1 MWRTY
6 VQGLLDYG
14 SQVWCPIDPVL
25 IAQLETTQRSFSV
38 QTEGLQT
45 LNYWDRLQA
54 MKLLSVQ
61 RRMERYGIIYMWKVR
76 DLQVDNPA
84 NIESK
89 WSHKGR
95 FVVLPK
101 LPKNTLGKKLW
112 ENCFAVKAGC
122 LFNAMPQFVR
132 NHVGG
137 DVNGF
142 KTVLNTFLSVVPDQ
156 PRDAGSGYYPLVTDP
171 TKHTP
176 SNSLIHWRQY
186 LEKMFP
192 KYNWN

>member
-1 MWRTY
+1 
-6 VQGLLDYG
+6 
-14 SQVWCPIDPVL
+14 
-25 IAQLETTQRSFSV
+25 
-38 QTEGLQT
+38 
-45 LNYWDRLQA
+45 
-54 MKLLSVQ
+54 
-61 RRMERYGIIYMWKVR
+61 MEIYGIIFMWKVL

-95 FVVLPK
+95 FVILPK
-101 LPKNTLGKKLW
+101 LPKNLW
-112 ENCFAVKAGC
+112 ENSFAVKAGL
-122 LFNAMPQFVR
+122 LFNLMPAFVQ
-132 NHVGG
+132 NPVGG

-142 KTVLNTFLSVVPDQ
+142 KTILNTYLSEVPDQ
-156 PRDAGSGYYPLVTDP
+156 PRDAGSGYYPLPTDP
-171 TKHTP
+171 IKHTP

>member
-1 MWRTY
+1 M
-6 VQGLLDYG
+6 
-14 SQVWCPIDPVL
+14 
-25 IAQLETTQRSFSV
+25 
-38 QTEGLQT
+38 
-45 LNYWDRLQA
+45 
-54 MKLLSVQ
+54 
-61 RRMERYGIIYMWKVR
+61 
-76 DLQVDNPA
+76 DNPA

-89 WSHKGR
+89 WNHKGR
-95 FVVLPK
+95 SVILPK

-112 ENCFAVKAGC
+112 ENSFTVKGGR
-122 LFNAMPQFVR
+122 LFNLMPAFVR

-142 KTVLNTFLSVVPDQ
+142 KTILNTFLSVVPDQ

-171 TKHTP
+171 IKHTP
-176 SNSLIHWRQY
+176 SNNLIHWRQY